1 MSEKQKIAGVICGIA
16 LIASMG
22 FGWQFFLRANACSH
36 YSNKIKQLMNDQD
49 NLLFTFGFFAEH
61 TLTEDRQND
70 FKKLIEVKEPLIK
83 GTVEHFAK
91 TCYSAVRKSDLITFL
106 KGYEIYLITKQT
118 FFKESQRSSFEWI
131 RETFPYE
138 PMNLDI
144 D

>member
-1 MSEKQKIAGVICGIA
+1 MTEKQKIAGVIIGIA
-16 LIASMG
+16 LIASVG
-22 FGWQFFLRANACSH
+22 FGWQFFLRSNACDH
-36 YSNKIKQLMNDQD
+36 YSNLIKQYMNAQD

-61 TLTEDRQND
+61 LTEDRQND

-91 TCYSAVRKSDLITFL
+91 TCDSAVRKSDLITFL

>member
-1 MSEKQKIAGVICGIA
+1 MTEKQKIAGAIFGLAV
-16 LIASMG
+16 IASVG
-22 FGWQFFLRANACSH
+22 FGWSFFLKSSACEH
-36 YSNKIKQLMNDQD
+36 YSGQIQQYMNAQD
-49 NLLFTFGFFAEH
+49 NLLFTFGFFSGQ
-61 TLTEDRQND
+61 LTEDRRQD
-70 FKKLIEVKEPLIK
+70 FKKLIEVKEPLIR

-91 TCYSAVRKSDLITFL
+91 TCDSAVGKSELIGFL